1 MLPRSWM
8 EAYINF
14 LIRFR
19 VPVLVVVTAITLFL
33 GWHLKNMQ
41 VYTNFFD
48 LYPPGHPYIQLYQ
61 QYRKMFGTAN
71 VLMIM
76 IERKD
81 GDIFNV
87 DTINKINKA
96 TIQVME
102 TSGVNPYQV
111 RSLTHPKMRNIR
123 ITGAMITAYPI
134 MYPAPPKT
142 PEDVKP
148 IKKAVYTNEGVHG
161 FFVAR
166 DNTAAL
172 ISAGFWEEGVDFR
185 NLYNRL
191 NTLKTEIESD
201 GKHNAYIAGF
211 PMLYSWIFSYKN
223 AILWVISV
231 TVVIILILLWF
242 YFRTFTGV
250 WVPLFSGLLSA
261 MLALGLAGYYGFNL
275 DPLVLVVL
283 VLITARAL
291 SHSVQSMERYHEE
304 YHRLEREYGDKAN
317 KMDAIMASYL
327 SLFSPAIVSILADGF
342 AILTLALA
350 HIPLIQKLA
359 YVSSFWVF
367 TIFISVVTL
376 HPIILYYIPPPPH
389 DPKSGTRFSDKL
401 YNAIN
406 RMMVSISQ
414 GNARY
419 YVLGSFTVALV
430 IGMYYSHDLKIG
442 DVSINK
448 ALLHNDHPYNIAYD
462 RINLKFVGASQLVIL
477 AEGKEPGVIKDP
489 QILQTL
495 EKFQR
500 HMEQQSLVG
509 GSITITTMARRLYQ
523 MFQEG
528 IPKWAIIPDNPRDV
542 GNIFYQF
549 LNTVGSDDLDLFL
562 DKNSQNATITVYYK
576 DYNHETV
583 VGSIANAQ
591 EFIDANP
598 VENLDF
604 RLAGGL
610 LGILAAVNEE
620 VDWSYKWNLILVMV
634 TVFILSM
641 LTYASVVGALIVMI
655 PSIVAQP
662 LSEAMMYWMGIDA
675 NINSLPVAAVGIGI
689 GIDYGFYVLSRI
701 VEEFQRFGDHERA
714 IEEALMTTGRAI
726 MFTGTTLTV
735 SVIFWVFFPMKFQSE
750 MAILLT
756 LLLFFHVVGAL
767 AFIPGMVSLLKPRFP
782 LPNKIMM
789 MLLLA
794 IFVPAGV
801 LYYFDYANLGTLG
814 ILAVIVAIGEH
825 WYATRHNIGMELRV

>member
-14 LIRFR
+14 LLKFR
-19 VPVLVVVTAITLFL
+19 WPVLAVLSITTIFL
-33 GWHLKNMQ
+33 GYYAAEMR

-61 QYRKMFGTAN
+61 KYRRMFGTAN
-71 VLMIM
+71 VLVMTV
-76 IERKD
+76 EKKD
-81 GDIFNV
+81 GDILNV
-87 DTINKINKA
+87 YTINKLNWA
-96 TIQVME
+96 TLQMLE
-102 TSGVNPYQV
+102 TSGVNPYQL
-111 RSLTHPKMRNIR
+111 RSLTHPKMKNIQ
-123 ITGAMITAYPI
+123 ITGAIITAYPI
-134 MYPAPPKT
+134 MYPGPPKT
-142 PEDVKP
+142 PED
-148 IKKAVYTNEGVHG
+148 IKAIKRAVYTNEGVHG
-161 FFVAR
+161 FYVSR

-185 NLYNRL
+185 NLHERV
-191 NTLKTEIESD
+191 TKIRQTVAAD
-201 GKHNAYIAGF
+201 GKHTVHVAGF
-211 PMLYSWIFSYKN
+211 PMLYSWVFNYKN
-223 AILWVISV
+223 YIFAVIGGSIL
-231 TVVIILILLWF
+231 VIILLLWL
-242 YFRTFTGV
+242 YFRTATGV
-250 WVPLFSGLLSA
+250 FVPLGSGLLSSWW
-261 MLALGLAGYYGFNL
+261 ALGFAGYFGFNL
-275 DPLVLVVL
+275 DPLVLVIL

-304 YHRLEREYGDKAN
+304 YHRLQN
-317 KMDAIMASYL
+317 KQEAILASYL
-327 SLFSPAIVSILADGF
+327 SLFIPALVSIASDGLGIF
-342 AILTLALA
+342 TLALA

-367 TIFISVVTL
+367 TISISVVTL
-376 HPIILYYIPPPPH
+376 HPIILYFIPPPPH
-389 DPKSGTRFSDKL
+389 YPKAGTRFSDHL

-406 RMMVSISQ
+406 RAMVKISN
-414 GNARY
+414 GGSRY
-419 YVLGSFTVALV
+419 VVIASFTVFLI
-430 IGMYYSHDLKIG
+430 IGMIYSQHLKIG
-442 DVSINK
+442 DVSIGK
-448 ALLHNDHPYNIAYD
+448 ALLYNTHDYNVSYD
-462 RINLKFVGASQLVIL
+462 KVNQKFVGASQLVIL
-477 AEGKEPGVIKDP
+477 AAGDKEGVIKDP
-489 QILQTL
+489 QVLQTL

-500 HMEQQSLVG
+500 YMEQQKLVG
-509 GSITITTMARRLYQ
+509 GSITITTMGRRLYQ

-549 LNTVGSDDLDLFL
+549 LNTLGSDDLDMFI

-583 VGSIANAQ
+583 VGSIDMARQ
-591 EFIDANP
+591 FIEQNP
-598 VENLDF
+598 VENINF

-620 VDWSYKWNLILVMV
+620 VEWSYKWNLILVMV
-634 TVFILSM
+634 TVFVLSV

-662 LSEAMMYWMGIDA
+662 LSEAVMYWMGIDA

-689 GIDYGFYVLSRI
+689 GIDYGYYVLSRI
-701 VEEFQRFGDHERA
+701 VEEFQRFGDHDRA

-767 AFIPGMVSLLKPRFP
+767 AFIPGVVSLLKPHFP
-782 LPNKIMM
+782 LPNKVMM
-789 MLLLA
+789 VVLVVTFGPAVAGYFFFPEYVNLLTLA
-794 IFVPAGV
+794 
-801 LYYFDYANLGTLG
+801 
-814 ILAVIVAIGEH
+814 ILAVTVAIGEH
-825 WYATRHNIGMELRV
+825 IWASRHNVAMELRA

>member
-1 MLPRSWM
+1 M

-14 LIRFR
+14 LLRFR
-19 VPVLVVVTAITLFL
+19 VPVLIFVAAVSLFAT
-33 GWHLKNMQ
+33 WQARNMQ

-76 IERKD
+76 IERKE

-102 TSGVNPYQV
+102 TPGVNPYQV
-111 RSLTHPKMRNIR
+111 RSLTHPKMKNIR

-142 PEDVKP
+142 PDDVKP

-161 FFVAR
+161 FFVSQ

-185 NLYNRL
+185 NLYDRL
-191 NTLKTEIESD
+191 TNLQQEIEAD
-201 GKHNAYIAGF
+201 GKHSVHISGF

-223 AILWVISV
+223 YILAVIGV
-231 TVVIILILLWF
+231 TILIILVMLWF

-250 WVPLFSGLLSA
+250 WVPLFSGLLSSL
-261 MLALGLAGYYGFNL
+261 LALGLSGWYGFNL

-304 YHRLEREYGDKAN
+304 YHRLEREQGEKAN

-359 YVSSFWVF
+359 YVSSFWIF

-389 DPKSGTRFSDKL
+389 DPKAGKRFSDKL
-401 YNAIN
+401 YNTVN
-406 RMMVSISQ
+406 RAMVRISQ

-419 YVLGSFTVALV
+419 AVLGGFTIALV
-430 IGMYYSHDLKIG
+430 VGMVYARHLKIG
-442 DVSINK
+442 DVSIGK
-448 ALLHNDHPYNIAYD
+448 ALLHNDHPYNVAYD
-462 RINLKFVGASQLVIL
+462 NINREFVGASQLVIL

-489 QILQTL
+489 TVLQTL

-500 HMEQQSLVG
+500 HMEQQQLVG
-509 GSITITTMARRLYQ
+509 GSITVTTMARRLYQ

-528 IPKWAIIPDNPRDV
+528 IPKWALIPDNPRDV

-549 LNTVGSDDLDLFL
+549 LNTIGADDLDTFL

-583 VGSIANAQ
+583 VGSIENAQ

-598 VENLDF
+598 IENVQF

-620 VDWSYKWNLILVMV
+620 VEWSYKWNLILVMV
-634 TVFILSM
+634 TVFVLSM

-662 LSEAMMYWMGIDA
+662 LSEAVMYAMGIDA

-689 GIDYGFYVLSRI
+689 GIDYGYYVLSRI
-701 VEEFQRFGDHERA
+701 VEEFQRFGDHDRA

-726 MFTGTTLTV
+726 MFTGSTLTV

-767 AFIPGMVSLLKPRFP
+767 AFIPGTVSLLKPRFP
-782 LPNKIMM
+782 LPNKIMLF
-789 MLLLA
+789 LLFA

-801 LYYFDYANLGTLG
+801 LYYFDLADLATLG
-814 ILAVIVAIGEH
+814 ILAVIVGIGEH

>member
-14 LIRFR
+14 LLKFR
-19 VPVLVVVTAITLFL
+19 WPVMIVVTAITLFL
-33 GWHLKNMQ
+33 GYHLKDMR

-48 LYPPGHPYIQLYQ
+48 LYPPHHAYIQLYQ
-61 QYRKMFGTAN
+61 KYRRMFGTAN
-71 VLMIM
+71 VLLMA
-76 IERKD
+76 IECKE

-87 DTINKINKA
+87 DTINKINYA
-96 TIQVME
+96 TLQVVE
-102 TSGVNPYQV
+102 TAGVNPYQV
-111 RSLTHPKMRNIR
+111 RSLTHAKMKNIR
-123 ITGAMITAYPI
+123 ITGAVITAYPI
-134 MYPAPPKT
+134 MYPGPPKT
-142 PEDVKP
+142 PADVKP

-161 FFVAR
+161 FYVAR
-166 DNTAAL
+166 ANTAAL
-172 ISAGFWEEGVDFR
+172 ITAGFWEEGVDFR
-185 NLYNRL
+185 NLHERM
-191 NTLKTEIESD
+191 LKIRQEVEKD
-201 GKHNAYIAGF
+201 GKHKVFIAGF

-223 AILWVISV
+223 YILEVIGI
-231 TVVIILILLWF
+231 TALIIVLMLWF

-250 WVPLFSGLLSA
+250 WVPLFSGTLSSVW
-261 MLALGLAGYYGFNL
+261 ALGFAGYFGFNL

-304 YHRLEREYGDKAN
+304 YHRLQN
-317 KMDAIMASYL
+317 KQDAIMASYL
-327 SLFSPAIVSILADGF
+327 SLFSPAIVSIAADGF

-376 HPIILYYIPPPPH
+376 HPIILYFIPPPPQ
-389 DPKSGTRFSDKL
+389 DPKSGNRFSDHI
-401 YNAIN
+401 YNGVN
-406 RMMVSISQ
+406 RAMVKISQ
-414 GNARY
+414 GGYRY
-419 YVLGSFTVALV
+419 AVIGSFSVFLI
-430 IGMYYSHDLKIG
+430 IGMFYSRDLKIG
-442 DVSINK
+442 DVSIGK
-448 ALLHNDHPYNIAYD
+448 ALLYNTHDYNVSYD
-462 RINLKFVGASQLVIL
+462 KVNQKFVGASQLVIL
-477 AEGKEPGVIKDP
+477 AEGGKEGVIKDP
-489 QILQTL
+489 QVLQTL

-500 HMEQQSLVG
+500 FMEQQKLVG
-509 GSITITTMARRLYQ
+509 GSLSITTITRRLYQ
-523 MFQEG
+523 TFQEG

-549 LNTVGSDDLDLFL
+549 LSTLGADDLDSFI
-562 DKNSQNATITVYYK
+562 DKNSQNATITVFYK

-583 VGSIANAQ
+583 VGSIDLARQ
-591 EFIDANP
+591 FIENNP
-598 VENLDF
+598 VENINF

-610 LGILAAVNEE
+610 LGILAAVDEE
-620 VDWSYKWNLILVMV
+620 VEWSYKWNLILVMV
-634 TVFILSM
+634 TVFVLSV

-662 LSEAMMYWMGIDA
+662 LSEAVMYMMGIDA

-689 GIDYGFYVLSRI
+689 GIDYGYYVLSRI
-701 VEEFQRFGDHERA
+701 VEEFQRFGDHDQA

-767 AFIPGMVSLLKPRFP
+767 AFIPGIVSLLKPHFP
-782 LPNKIMM
+782 LPNKVMTVV
-789 MLLLA
+789 LLVTFGPAVIGYFFFPEYVSLLTLAVLA
-794 IFVPAGV
+794 I
-801 LYYFDYANLGTLG
+801 T
-814 ILAVIVAIGEH
+814 VAIGEH
-825 WYATRHNIGMELRV
+825 IWATRHHIVMELRA

>member
-8 EAYINF
+8 AAYINF
-14 LIRFR
+14 LIKFR
-19 VPVLVVVTAITLFL
+19 IPVLIVVTAVTLFL
-33 GWHLKNMQ
+33 GWHLRNMQ

-76 IERKD
+76 VERKGD
-81 GDIFNV
+81 DIFNV
-87 DTINKINKA
+87 ETINKINKA

-102 TSGVNPYQV
+102 TPGVNPYQV
-111 RSLTHPKMRNIR
+111 RSLTHPKMKNIR

-142 PEDVKP
+142 PDDVRP

-161 FFVAR
+161 FFVSR
-166 DNTAAL
+166 DNSAAL

-185 NLYNRL
+185 NLYTRL
-191 NTLKTEIESD
+191 NALKTDIESD
-201 GKHNAYIAGF
+201 GNHNVHIAGF
-211 PMLYSWIFSYKN
+211 PMLYSWIFSYKD

-231 TVVIILILLWF
+231 TVAIILIMLWF

-250 WVPLFSGLLSA
+250 WVPLFSGLLSSI
-261 MLALGLAGYYGFNL
+261 LALGLAGYFGFNL

-304 YHRLEREYGDKAN
+304 YHRLEREQGDKAN
-317 KMDAIMASYL
+317 KMDAIMSSYL
-327 SLFSPAIVSILADGF
+327 SLFSPAIVSIAADGF
-342 AILTLALA
+342 ATLTLALA

-359 YVSSFWVF
+359 YVSAFWIF
-367 TIFISVVTL
+367 TITISVVTL

-389 DPKSGTRFSDKL
+389 DPKAGTRFSDKL
-401 YNAIN
+401 YNTVN
-406 RMMVSISQ
+406 RMMVRISQ

-430 IGMYYSHDLKIG
+430 VGMIFAHDLKIG
-442 DVSINK
+442 DVSIGK
-448 ALLHNDHPYNIAYD
+448 ALMYNDHEYNVAYD
-462 RINLKFVGASQLVIL
+462 KINEKFVGASQLVIL
-477 AEGKEPGVIKDP
+477 AEGKEAGVIKDP
-489 QILQTL
+489 NVLQTL

-500 HMEQQSLVG
+500 FMEQQNLVG

-523 MFQEG
+523 MYQEG
-528 IPKWAIIPDNPRDV
+528 IPKWGIIPDNPRDV

-562 DKNSQNATITVYYK
+562 DKNSQNATITVFYK

-583 VGSIANAQ
+583 VGSIHKAQ
-591 EFIDANP
+591 QFIDENP
-598 VENLDF
+598 TENLQF

-620 VDWSYKWNLILVMV
+620 VEWSYKWNLILVMV
-634 TVFILSM
+634 TVFVLSM

-662 LSEAMMYWMGIDA
+662 LSEAFMYWMGIDA

-689 GIDYGFYVLSRI
+689 GIDYGYYVLSRI
-701 VEEFQRFGDHERA
+701 VEEFQRCGDHEKA

-782 LPNKIMM
+782 LPNKIMAI
-789 MLLLA
+789 LLLA
-794 IFVPAGV
+794 IFIPAGA

-825 WYATRHNIGMELRV
+825 SYATRHNIGMELRI

>member
-8 EAYINF
+8 EAYLRF
-14 LIRFR
+14 LLKFR
-19 VPVLVVVTAITLFL
+19 WPVLAVLTVMTIILSYYAAQ
-33 GWHLKNMQ
+33 MR

-61 QYRKMFGTAN
+61 QYRRMFGTAN
-71 VLMIM
+71 VLVLA
-76 IERKD
+76 IEKKE

-87 DTINKINKA
+87 DTINKINWA
-96 TIQVME
+96 TLQVLE
-102 TSGVNPYQV
+102 TSGVNPYQL
-111 RSLTHPKMRNIR
+111 RSLTHPKLKNIR

-142 PEDVKP
+142 PADVKA
-148 IKKAVYTNEGVHG
+148 IKNAVYTNEGVHG
-161 FFVAR
+161 FYVSR
-166 DNTAAL
+166 DNTTAL
-172 ISAGFWEEGVDFR
+172 VSAGFWEEGVDFA
-185 NLYNRL
+185 NLYGRMEHIKSEL
-191 NTLKTEIESD
+191 EKEGT
-201 GKHNAYIAGF
+201 HRVYIAGF
-211 PMLYSWIFSYKN
+211 PMLYAWVFSYKN
-223 AILWVISV
+223 YIFSVIGG
-231 TVVIILILLWF
+231 TTVIILIMLWF

-250 WVPLFSGLLSA
+250 WVPLFSGLLSSVW
-261 MLALGLAGYYGFNL
+261 ALGFAGFYGFNL

-304 YHRLEREYGDKAN
+304 YHRLQDKQE
-317 KMDAIMASYL
+317 AILSSYI
-327 SLFSPAIVSILADGF
+327 SLFSPALVSIASDGL

-367 TIFISVVTL
+367 TISISVVTL
-376 HPIILYYIPPPPH
+376 HPIILYIIPPPPH
-389 DPKSGTRFSDKL
+389 DPKSGTRFSDRL

-406 RMMVSISQ
+406 RAMISISR
-414 GNARY
+414 GNARMA
-419 YVLGSFTVALV
+419 VIASFSIAMVV
-430 IGMYYSHDLKIG
+430 GMAYSRHLKIG
-442 DVSINK
+442 DVSIGK
-448 ALLHNDHPYNIAYD
+448 ALMYDDHPYNVSYD
-462 RINLKFVGASQLVIL
+462 MVNRKFVGASQLVIL

-489 QILQTL
+489 HILQTL

-500 HMEQQSLVG
+500 HMEQQPLVG
-509 GSITITTMARRLYQ
+509 GSITVTTMARRLYQ

-549 LNTVGSDDLDLFL
+549 LNTIGADDLDTFL
-562 DKNSQNATITVYYK
+562 DKNSQNATITIFYK

-583 VGSIANAQ
+583 VGSIEKAK
-591 EFIDANP
+591 EFIENNP
-598 VENLDF
+598 VENVEF

-620 VDWSYKWNLILVMV
+620 VEWSYKWNLILVMV
-634 TVFILSM
+634 TVFILSV

-662 LSEAMMYWMGIDA
+662 LSEAIMYGMGIDA

-689 GIDYGFYVLSRI
+689 GIDYGYYVLSRI
-701 VEEFQRFGDHERA
+701 VEEFEKFGDHDRA

-735 SVIFWVFFPMKFQSE
+735 SVLFWIFFPMKFQSE

-767 AFIPGMVSLLKPRFP
+767 AFIPGTVSLLRPRFP
-782 LPNKIMM
+782 LPNKAMM
-789 MLLLA
+789 IVLFST
-794 IFVPAGV
+794 FVPALI
-801 LYYFDYANLGTLG
+801 LYYIDYANLLTLG
-814 ILAVIVAIGEH
+814 ALCLVVAVVEH
-825 WYATRHNIGMELRV
+825 LWATRRNIGMEMRS

>member
-14 LIRFR
+14 LLKFR
-19 VPVLVVVTAITLFL
+19 LLVLSLVTVVTLFL
-33 GWHLKNMQ
+33 GYHATHMR

-48 LYPPGHPYIQLYQ
+48 LYPPNHPYIQLYQ
-61 QYRKMFGTAN
+61 KYRRMFGTAN
-71 VLMIM
+71 VLMM
-76 IERKD
+76 AIETKE

-87 DTINKINKA
+87 DTINKINYA
-96 TIQVME
+96 TLQTLE
-102 TSGVNPYQV
+102 TAGVNPYQLL
-111 RSLTHPKMRNIR
+111 SLTSAKMRNIR
-123 ITGAMITAYPI
+123 ITGAIITAYPI
-134 MYPAPPKT
+134 MYPGPPKT
-142 PEDVKP
+142 PEDIKP
-148 IKKAVYTNEGVHG
+148 IRKAVYTNEGVHG
-161 FFVAR
+161 FYVSE

-172 ISAGFWEEGVDFR
+172 ITAGFWEEGVDFR
-185 NLYNRL
+185 NLYERMQ
-191 NTLKTEIESD
+191 KIRQEVEKG
-201 GKHNAYIAGF
+201 GKHRVYIAGF
-211 PMLYSWIFSYKN
+211 PMLYSWVFSYKDY
-223 AILWVISV
+223 ILTVIGA
-231 TVVIILILLWF
+231 TMLIIVALLWF

-250 WVPLFSGLLSA
+250 WVPLFSGSLSSL
-261 MLALGLAGYYGFNL
+261 LALGLAGYFGFNL

-304 YHRLEREYGDKAN
+304 YHRLQN
-317 KMDAIMASYL
+317 KQAAIMASYL
-327 SLFSPAIVSILADGF
+327 SLFSPALVSIAADGF

-367 TIFISVVTL
+367 TIAISVVTL

-389 DPKSGTRFSDKL
+389 DPKSGKRFSDKI
-401 YNAIN
+401 YNTIN
-406 RMMVSISQ
+406 RAMVKISQ
-414 GNARY
+414 GGYRY
-419 YVLGSFTVALV
+419 AVLGSFSVFLIV
-430 IGMYYSHDLKIG
+430 GMTYSRHLKIG
-442 DVSINK
+442 DVSIGK
-448 ALLHNDHPYNIAYD
+448 ALLYPSHDYNVSYD
-462 RINLKFVGASQLVIL
+462 KINQEFVGASQLVIL

-489 QILQTL
+489 EVLKTL

-500 HMEQQSLVG
+500 YMEQQKLVG
-509 GSITITTMARRLYQ
+509 GSITVTTWARRLYQ

-549 LNTVGSDDLDLFL
+549 LNTVGADDLDRFI

-583 VGSIANAQ
+583 VGSIDMARR
-591 EFIDANP
+591 FIETNP
-598 VENLDF
+598 VENLQF

-620 VDWSYKWNLILVMV
+620 VEWSYKWNLILVMV
-634 TVFILSM
+634 TVFVLSV

-662 LSEAMMYWMGIDA
+662 LSEAVMYAMGIDA

-689 GIDYGFYVLSRI
+689 GIDYGYYVLSRI
-701 VEEFQRFGDHERA
+701 VEEFQRFGDHDRA

-735 SVIFWVFFPMKFQSE
+735 SVIFWIFFPMKFQSE

-756 LLLFFHVVGAL
+756 ILPFFHVVGAL

-782 LPNKIMM
+782 LPNKVMTFI
-789 MLLLA
+789 LFL
-794 IFVPAGV
+794 IFAPEAL
-801 LYYFDYANLGTLG
+801 LYYFDYANLLTLG
-814 ILAVIVAIGEH
+814 MLALVVAIGEH
-825 WYATRHNIGMELRV
+825 LWATRQNIGMELRG

>member
-8 EAYINF
+8 EVYINF
-14 LIRFR
+14 LLKFR
-19 VPVLVVVTAITLFL
+19 WPIVIVLTIMTLGL
-33 GWHLKNMQ
+33 AYQLEHMR

-61 QYRKMFGTAN
+61 KYRRMFGTAN
-71 VLMIM
+71 VLMM
-76 IERKD
+76 AIETKD
-81 GDIFNV
+81 GDVFNV
-87 DTINKINKA
+87 DTINKLNWA
-96 TIQVME
+96 TLQVVE
-102 TSGVNPYQV
+102 TAGVNPYQI
-111 RSLTHPKMRNIR
+111 RSLTHPKMKNIR
-123 ITGAMITAYPI
+123 ITGAIITAYPI
-134 MYPAPPKT
+134 MYPGPPKT
-142 PEDVKP
+142 PDDVKT

-161 FFVAR
+161 FYISR

-172 ISAGFWEEGVDFR
+172 ITAGFWEEGVDFR
-185 NLYNRL
+185 NLYDRVM
-191 NTLKTEIESD
+191 KIRTEIEKD
-201 GKHNAYIAGF
+201 GKHRVYVTGF

-223 AILWVISV
+223 YILAVIGI
-231 TVVIILILLWF
+231 TTLIIVVMLWF

-250 WVPLFSGLLSA
+250 WVPLFSGTLSSVW
-261 MLALGLAGYYGFNL
+261 ALGFAGYFGFNL

-304 YHRLEREYGDKAN
+304 YHRLQN
-317 KMDAIMASYL
+317 KQEAILASYL
-327 SLFSPAIVSILADGF
+327 SLFSPALVSIASDGLGIF
-342 AILTLALA
+342 TLALA

-367 TIFISVVTL
+367 TISISVVTL
-376 HPIILYYIPPPPH
+376 HPIILYFIPPPPY
-389 DPKSGTRFSDKL
+389 DPKAGTRFSDHL

-406 RMMVSISQ
+406 RVMVKISN
-414 GNARY
+414 GGARY
-419 YVLGSFTVALV
+419 AVIGSFSVFLIV
-430 IGMYYSHDLKIG
+430 GMTYSQHLKIG
-442 DVSINK
+442 DVSIGK
-448 ALLHNDHPYNIAYD
+448 ALLYNTHDYNVSYD
-462 RINLKFVGASQLVIL
+462 KVNQKFVGASQLVIL
-477 AEGKEPGVIKDP
+477 AEGVKEGVIKDP
-489 QILQTL
+489 QVLQTL

-500 HMEQQSLVG
+500 FMEQQKLVG
-509 GSITITTMARRLYQ
+509 GSITITTMGRRLYQ

-549 LNTVGSDDLDLFL
+549 LNTLGSDDLDLFI

-583 VGSIANAQ
+583 VGSIDMARQ
-591 EFIDANP
+591 FIEQNP
-598 VENLDF
+598 VENINF

-620 VDWSYKWNLILVMV
+620 VEWSYKWNLILVMV
-634 TVFILSM
+634 TVFVLSV

-662 LSEAMMYWMGIDA
+662 LSEAVMYWMGIDA

-689 GIDYGFYVLSRI
+689 GIDYGYYVLSRI
-701 VEEFQRFGDHERA
+701 VEEFQRFGDHDQA

-767 AFIPGMVSLLKPRFP
+767 AFIPGVVSLLKPHFP
-782 LPNKIMM
+782 LPNKVMVVVLIVTFGPAVLGYFFFPEYVN
-789 MLLLA
+789 LLTLA
-794 IFVPAGV
+794 I
-801 LYYFDYANLGTLG
+801 
-814 ILAVIVAIGEH
+814 LAITVAIGEH
-825 WYATRHNIGMELRV
+825 IWASRHNVAMELRA

>member
-14 LIRFR
+14 LLKFR
-19 VPVLVVVTAITLFL
+19 LPIVIVLALMTLFL
-33 GWHLKNMQ
+33 SYNALHMR

-61 QYRKMFGTAN
+61 KYRRMFGTAN
-71 VLMIM
+71 VLMM
-76 IERKD
+76 AIETKE

-87 DTINKINKA
+87 DTINKINYA
-96 TIQVME
+96 TLQTLE
-102 TSGVNPYQV
+102 TAGVNPYQLL
-111 RSLTHPKMRNIR
+111 SLTSPKMRNIR
-123 ITGAMITAYPI
+123 ITGAIITAYPI
-134 MYPAPPKT
+134 MYPGPPKT
-142 PEDVKP
+142 PEDIKP
-148 IKKAVYTNEGVHG
+148 IRKAVYTNEGVHG
-161 FFVAR
+161 FYVSE

-172 ISAGFWEEGVDFR
+172 ITAGFWEEGVDFR
-185 NLYNRL
+185 NLYERMQ
-191 NTLKTEIESD
+191 KIRQEVEKG
-201 GKHNAYIAGF
+201 GKHRVYIAGF
-211 PMLYSWIFSYKN
+211 PMLYSWVFSYKDY
-223 AILWVISV
+223 ILTVIGA
-231 TVVIILILLWF
+231 TMLIIVALLWF

-250 WVPLFSGLLSA
+250 WVPLFSGSLSSL
-261 MLALGLAGYYGFNL
+261 LALGLAGYFGFNL

-304 YHRLEREYGDKAN
+304 YHRLQN
-317 KMDAIMASYL
+317 KQEAIMASYL
-327 SLFSPAIVSILADGF
+327 SLFSPALVSIAADGF

-367 TIFISVVTL
+367 TIAISVVTL

-389 DPKSGTRFSDKL
+389 DPKSGKRFSDKI
-401 YNAIN
+401 YNTIN
-406 RMMVSISQ
+406 RAMVKISQ
-414 GNARY
+414 GGYRY
-419 YVLGSFTVALV
+419 AVLGSFSVALIV
-430 IGMYYSHDLKIG
+430 GMTYSRHLKIG
-442 DVSINK
+442 DVSIGK
-448 ALLHNDHPYNIAYD
+448 ALLYPSHDYNVSYD
-462 RINLKFVGASQLVIL
+462 KINQEFVGASQLVIL

-489 QILQTL
+489 EVLKTL

-500 HMEQQSLVG
+500 YMEQQKLVG
-509 GSITITTMARRLYQ
+509 GSITVTTWARRLYQ

-549 LNTVGSDDLDLFL
+549 LNTVGADDLDRFI
-562 DKNSQNATITVYYK
+562 DKNSQNATITVFYK

-583 VGSIANAQ
+583 VGSIDMARR
-591 EFIDANP
+591 FIETNP
-598 VENLDF
+598 VENLQF

-620 VDWSYKWNLILVMV
+620 VEWSYKWNLILVMV
-634 TVFILSM
+634 TVFVLSM

-662 LSEAMMYWMGIDA
+662 LSEAVMYAMGVDA

-689 GIDYGFYVLSRI
+689 GIDYGYYVLSRI
-701 VEEFQRFGDHERA
+701 VEEFQRFGDHEKA

-735 SVIFWVFFPMKFQSE
+735 SVIFWIFFPMKFQSE

-756 LLLFFHVVGAL
+756 ILLFFHVVGAL

-782 LPNKIMM
+782 LPNKVMTFI
-789 MLLLA
+789 LFL
-794 IFVPAGV
+794 IFTPAAL
-801 LYYFDYANLGTLG
+801 LYYFDYANLLTLG
-814 ILAVIVAIGEH
+814 MLALVVGIGEH
-825 WYATRHNIGMELRV
+825 LWATRQNIGMELRG

>member
-14 LIRFR
+14 LLKFR
-19 VPVLVVVTAITLFL
+19 WPVLIFVTAVTLLL
-33 GWHLKNMQ
+33 GYNLKHMR

-48 LYPPGHPYIQLYQ
+48 LYPPNHPYIQLYQ
-61 QYRKMFGTAN
+61 KYRRMFGTAN
-71 VLMIM
+71 VLMM
-76 IERKD
+76 AIECKE

-87 DTINKINKA
+87 DTINKINYA
-96 TIQVME
+96 TLQVVE
-102 TSGVNPYQV
+102 TPGVNPYQV
-111 RSLTHPKMRNIR
+111 RSLTHAKMKNIR
-123 ITGAMITAYPI
+123 ITGAVITAYPI
-134 MYPAPPKT
+134 MYPGPPKT
-142 PEDVKP
+142 PNDVKP

-161 FFVAR
+161 FYVSQ

-172 ISAGFWEEGVDFR
+172 ITAGFWEEGVDFH
-185 NLYNRL
+185 NLYDRM
-191 NTLKTEIESD
+191 LKIRQEIEKD
-201 GKHNAYIAGF
+201 GKHKVFIAGF

-223 AILWVISV
+223 YILAVIGI
-231 TVVIILILLWF
+231 TMVIIVAMLWF

-250 WVPLFSGLLSA
+250 WVPLFSGSLSSL
-261 MLALGLAGYYGFNL
+261 LALGLAGYFGFNL

-304 YHRLEREYGDKAN
+304 YHRRQNKLE
-317 KMDAIMASYL
+317 AIMSSYL
-327 SLFSPAIVSILADGF
+327 SLFSPAIVSIVADGF

-376 HPIILYYIPPPPH
+376 HPIILYFIPPPPH
-389 DPKSGTRFSDKL
+389 DPKSGKRFSDHI
-401 YNAIN
+401 YNGVN
-406 RMMVSISQ
+406 RTMVKISR
-414 GNARY
+414 GGYRDA
-419 YVLGSFTVALV
+419 VIGSFSVFLV
-430 IGMYYSHDLKIG
+430 IGMTYSRNLKIG
-442 DVSINK
+442 DVSIGK
-448 ALLHNDHPYNIAYD
+448 ALLYNTHDYNVSYD
-462 RINLKFVGASQLVIL
+462 KVNQKFVGASQLVIL
-477 AEGKEPGVIKDP
+477 AEGGKEGVIKDP
-489 QILQTL
+489 EVLQTL

-500 HMEQQSLVG
+500 FMEQQKLVG
-509 GSITITTMARRLYQ
+509 GSITITTLARGLYQ

-549 LNTVGSDDLDLFL
+549 LSTLGADDLDSFI
-562 DKNSQNATITVYYK
+562 DKNSQNATNTVFYK

-583 VGSIANAQ
+583 VGSIDMARQ
-591 EFIDANP
+591 FIEQNP
-598 VENLDF
+598 VENIQF

-620 VDWSYKWNLILVMV
+620 VEWSYKWNLILVMV

-662 LSEAMMYWMGIDA
+662 LSEAVMYAMGVDA

-689 GIDYGFYVLSRI
+689 GIDYGYYVLSRI
-701 VEEFQRFGDHERA
+701 VEEFQRYGDHDKA

-726 MFTGTTLTV
+726 MFTGTTLTA

-756 LLLFFHVVGAL
+756 ILLFFHVVGAL
-767 AFIPGMVSLLKPRFP
+767 AFIPGIVSLLKPHFP
-782 LPNKIMM
+782 LPNKVMT
-789 MLLLA
+789 LLLFC
-794 IFVPAGV
+794 IFVPAGA
-801 LYYFDYANLGTLG
+801 LYYFDYANLLSLG
-814 ILAVIVAIGEH
+814 ALAVIVGIGEH
-825 WYATRHNIGMELRV
+825 LYATRQNIGMELRA